1 MYVTDLKILAS
12 LFITCFGVISTIG
25 QQCDDATS
33 HCSQWPGSHCRK
45 YRIYMKKYCPKRCGY
60 CGTTGVDCSDKR
72 RSCQKWKSYGYCNH
86 GHIYHTYMKINCANT
101 CGFCGSCFLTK
112 KLKSCTF
119 DLDSCDFVDVPFT
132 DDHDFVLKS
141 SGGQDGK
148 GYLSSSGYGSAELIV
163 PLELLVPYN
172 EDLGNLCMEF
182 YYRIRRGSLKVFQV
196 TNTKNYVKSLKLHLT
211 DTRGSWTKARMYF
224 RASQKYHLLFKATPK
239 SGSVHIDNV
248 QFCGK
253 CS

>member
-60 CGTTGVDCSDKR
+60 CGTTG
-72 RSCQKWKSYGYCNH
+72 
-86 GHIYHTYMKINCANT
+86 
-101 CGFCGSCFLTK
+101 GSCFLTK